1 MERKRLDMDL
11 VDKYLNEATFTKLRL
26 KRDYPGSYSAVIG
39 RIRVS
44 VYQAENKQYWSSTVE
59 IGTYGDDDYS
69 EEILQGSTKAEVVKD
84 IEKYIKENLNAI
96 NRKPKRY

>member
-1 MERKRLDMDL
+1 MSILENI
-11 VDKYLNEATFTKLRL
+11 DKYLGEATFTKLRL

-44 VYQAENKQYWSSTVE
+44 VYQAESKQYWSSTVE

-69 EEILQGSTKAEVVKD
+69 EEIIQGSTKAEVVKY
-84 IEKYIKENLNAI
+84 IEKHIKNNLDVI